1 MIMDPQVAIAAL
13 ETGKPREV
21 IDACSSLERH
31 IKANQDNLRGFFS
44 EYYLRI
50 CRRVFGAGCPSLL
63 GEVSHSRREYE
74 ALLNFLDPGG
84 MLFQAMVDVDKAH
97 LNHYRL
103 PVHMLSAHT
112 QKMLLTAE
120 GTSLNR
126 CHRRLSCIGS
136 QHVP

>member
-1 MIMDPQVAIAAL
+1 MRCTLSAL
-13 ETGKPREV
+13 ETGKAREV
-21 IDACSSLERH
+21 IEACSSLEKN

-84 MLFQAMVDVDKAH
+84 MLFQAMVDVDKGH
-97 LNHYRL
+97 LNHFRL
-103 PVHMLSAHT
+103 PVHMLSAHA

-120 GTSLNR
+120 GTPL
-126 CHRRLSCIGS
+126 HQIDRRPVLCS
-136 QHVP
+136 